1 MLQLIGSVLYWS
13 FVMVTAALMFPI
25 AAVTWAVTLP
35 FDRRRVV
42 LHMLTSF
49 WAALYTWVSPWSVTV
64 LGKENI
70 DPSRTYVMVANHNSI
85 VDIFVLF
92 RLFTHF
98 KWVSKIENFRIPSIG
113 WNMWLNGYVPLRRGD
128 RESVV
133 RMLARCETLLR
144 EGNSVMLFPEGT
156 RSKTG
161 ELKPFKPGAFE
172 LAIRT
177 GTPVLPIAITG
188 TFRALPKHGLRIAPQ
203 RVVVRVLP
211 AIAPGDSIDAL
222 TATAR
227 DRIAAAASS

>member
-1 MLQLIGSVLYWS
+1 VLQLVGSVLYWG
-13 FVMVTAALMFPI
+13 FVLVVAAAMFPV
-25 AAVTWAVTLP
+25 AVVICAITLP

-42 LHMLTSF
+42 LHMFTSF
-49 WAALYTWVSPWSVTV
+49 WAGLYTWFSPWSVEV
-64 LGKENI
+64 VGREHI
-70 DPSRTYVMVANHNSI
+70 DPARTYVMVANHNSL

-98 KWVSKIENFRIPSIG
+98 KWVSKIENFRLPFIG
-113 WNMWLNGYVPLRRGD
+113 WNMSLNGYVPLRRGD

-172 LAIRT
+172 LAVRT
-177 GTPVLPIAITG
+177 GLPVLPIAVTG
-188 TFRALPKHGLRIAPQ
+188 TFAALPKHGVRIAAQ
-203 RVVVRVLP
+203 RIVVRVLP
-211 AIAPGDSIDAL
+211 AVEPGDSIEAL
-222 TATAR
+222 TEHVRA
-227 DRIAAAASS
+227 RIAAAVHS

>member
-1 MLQLIGSVLYWS
+1 VLQLLGSVLYWS
-13 FVMVTAALMFPI
+13 FVMGIAVLMFPI
-25 AAVTWAVTLP
+25 AVVLWAVTLP
-35 FDRRRVV
+35 FDRGRVL
-42 LHMLTSF
+42 LHGFTSV
-49 WAALYTWVSPWSVTV
+49 WAGLYTWVSPWSVTV
-64 LGKENI
+64 VGRENI
-70 DPSRTYVMVANHNSI
+70 EPARTYVMVANHNSL

-98 KWVSKIENFRIPSIG
+98 KWVSKIENFRIPCIG

-128 RESVV
+128 RESVL

-177 GTPVLPIAITG
+177 GVPVLPIAITG
-188 TFRALPKHGLRIAPQ
+188 TFAALPKHGVRIAPQ
-203 RVVVRVLP
+203 RVIVRVLP
-211 AIAPGDSIDAL
+211 PIVPSESIDEL
-222 TATAR
+222 TATVR
-227 DRIAAAASS
+227 DRIAVAMRT